1 MLILPIKK
9 KWFDM
14 ILRGEKKE
22 EYREIKPYYTKRF
35 QSIGLLGKDEETTF
49 WTANIGLRNGYSAKD
64 PMLRV
69 RVDLR
74 KRCGREDWG
83 AEEGV
88 EYYCLIIRHIYD
100 LSVNGEVVRKMS

>member
-14 ILRGEKKE
+14 ILKGEKKE

-35 QSIGLLGKDEETTF
+35 QKIGLLLKDGSASP
-49 WTANIGLRNGYSAKD
+49 WTASIALRNGYSAKD

-69 RVDLR
+69 RVDLIM
-74 KRCGREDWG
+74 RCGREEWG
-83 AEEGV
+83 AEQDV
-88 EYYCLIIRHIYD
+88 QYYCLRIIEIYD
-100 LSVNGEVVRKMS
+100 LSVNGEVVWKR